1 MPPAMAA
8 LALAFAG
15 VHVTGSYGIGAAL
28 AACYALGEAVSA
40 PWRGRSLDNCA
51 PRTGIARMTWAL
63 LGSAATLSTLAWAV
77 WGRWPVAWLFALT
90 AVAAILPSGLPG
102 GFRAML
108 TGLLD
113 PVRLRIAFS
122 WDAAILEAEWFLA
135 PLVVSAVLLAGQPA
149 LALAAMAGCA
159 LAGAAMTRRLAG
171 VTPENGPP
179 PATLSPGTDE
189 ARRAWRSPAA
199 WPTYLT
205 SLNLGLAEGGLIAVL
220 PALLLSLGTSSTIA
234 GVFAAAIS
242 AGSFLGGVLLA
253 ALTNRLV
260 GRASIQADIALVLMG
275 LFLLPAI
282 ALSSAPWLVGPLVA
296 GGLFIA
302 PVNALRSQALE
313 RALPMDSR
321 SEGFSIQYAAHGLG
335 VALGSFLVAILV
347 STNPQT
353 ALAAILLV
361 PITLAVVSLT
371 IQRSGKRETLA
382 AVD

>member
-1 MPPAMAA
+1 MKKESLAGNRNWWHWSAAVGLVRMPPAMAA

-40 PWRGRSLDNCA
+40 PWRGRSVDNCA

-113 PVRLRIAFS
+113 PVRLRIAFR

-135 PLVVSAVLLAGQPA
+135 PLAVSAVLLAGTPA

-159 LAGAAMTRRLAG
+159 LAGAATTRRLAV

-179 PATLSPGTDE
+179 PAALSPGIDA

-199 WPTYLT
+199 WPTYL
-205 SLNLGLAEGGLIAVL
+205 NLGLAEGVLIAVL
-220 PALLLSLGTSSTIA
+220 PALLLSLGTSSTIT
-234 GVFAAAIS
+234 GVFAVASS
-242 AGSFLGGVLLA
+242 AGSFPGGVLLA
-253 ALTNRLV
+253 ALMNRLV
-260 GRASIQADIALVLMG
+260 GQSSIQADIALVLMG
-275 LFLLPAI
+275 LFLFPAI
-282 ALSSAPWLVGPLVA
+282 ALSSAPWLVGPA
-296 GGLFIA
+296 GSRGLFIA

-313 RALPMDSR
+313 RALPMDSC

-347 STNPQT
+347 STNP
-353 ALAAILLV
+353 
-361 PITLAVVSLT
+361 
-371 IQRSGKRETLA
+371 
-382 AVD
+382 